1 MKLLL
6 ENWREFVTES
16 NKKMGTIDGEVDLWT
31 GNLYVPKEF
40 GKWIT
45 IGKEGENLEVEIIS
59 GWQDQGVES
68 TLIRVVGLEYDDG
81 DTVEG
86 WVEAAAVDIDL
97 DEVINKSS
105 SPCSKPRIGKG
116 KGKPPY
122 PDPCFKFPGE

>member
-45 IGKEGENLEVEIIS
+45 IGKEGEKLEVEIIS
-59 GWQDQGVES
+59 GWQDQGAEEI
-68 TLIRVVGLEYDDG
+68 LIRVVGLEYDDG
-81 DTVEG
+81 DPVEG
-86 WVEAAAVDIDL
+86 CIWVL
-97 DEVINKSS
+97 TKRTL
-105 SPCSKPRIGKG
+105 P
-116 KGKPPY
+116 
-122 PDPCFKFPGE
+122 F